1 VRGQGPLTL
10 WFDGK
15 YIDTSLTK
23 ILDLSY
29 FRFRR
34 KEFFH
39 HFFNITSMGEK
50 LISENH
56 LTPAPFS
63 FLSKFRS
70 KINKNKGV
78 ILGKLQSGARPGT

>member
-1 VRGQGPLTL
+1 
-10 WFDGK
+10 
-15 YIDTSLTK
+15 
-23 ILDLSY
+23 
-29 FRFRR
+29 
-34 KEFFH
+34 
-39 HFFNITSMGEK
+39 MGEK

>member
-15 YIDTSLTK
+15 YIDTSSTK

-34 KEFFH
+34 KKIFP

-50 LISENH
+50 LIS
-56 LTPAPFS
+56 
-63 FLSKFRS
+63 
-70 KINKNKGV
+70 KINKNKGM
-78 ILGKLQSGARPGT
+78 ILGKFQSGARPGT